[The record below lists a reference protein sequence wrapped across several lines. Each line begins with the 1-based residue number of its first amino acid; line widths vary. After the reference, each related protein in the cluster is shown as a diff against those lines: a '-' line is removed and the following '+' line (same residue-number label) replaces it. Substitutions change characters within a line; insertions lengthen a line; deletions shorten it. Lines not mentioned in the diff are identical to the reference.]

1 MYIDYEFYKNNGGN
15 LISEDDFERYAEK
28 AENTVSIYT
37 FDRVND
43 ITINRFPPLLVS
55 KIKKC
60 ACELADLY
68 FEIDKVNKK
77 YINAISDE
85 KSSGIVKSETA
96 GAVSKTYENVSVAEK
111 LLNSATVNLKIGNVI
126 NFWLYPCMIDGKY
139 YNITSWVV

>member
-28 AENTVSIYT
+28 ADNTVSIYT

-68 FEIDKVNKK
+68 FEIDKVNNK
-77 YINAISDE
+77 YLGTDSNDKIT
-85 KSSGIVKSETA
+85 GIVKSETA
-96 GAVSKTYENVSVAEK
+96 GAVSKTYDNSAVAENF
-111 LLNSATVNLKIGNVI
+111 LNSATVNAKIKNI
-126 NFWLYPCMIDGKY
+126 IDSWLYPCMINGIY
-139 YNITSWVV
+139 YNVTSWVV